1 MKPFVLLLTALFL
14 SLCLLCGCGAQEIK
28 PDPIN
33 EGETYLEGCWYL
45 NDGDLHVGYNLFPDG
60 GGFLFI
66 GETVIPI
73 RYGISGGYFY
83 VSDNGNVESFPFRTG
98 ENGIWIGDMLYQPME
113 DDPEISAAVES
124 MRAEMDLS
132 EKDAPSSGSSGQIGA
147 LLVQLITLAAAVG
160 IVVILAMFF
169 RKRRKKSN

>member
-1 MKPFVLLLTALFL
+1 MKPSVLLLAALLL
-14 SLCLLCGCGAQEIK
+14 SLCLLCGCGTEEIK

-45 NDGDLHVGYNLFPDG
+45 NEDDLHVGYNLFPDG

-83 VSDNGNVESFPFRTG
+83 VSDNGNVESFPFQSG
-98 ENGIWIGDMLYQPME
+98 EDGIWIGDMLYRPME

-132 EKDAPSSGSSGQIGA
+132 EESVPSSEPSGQIGV
-147 LLVQLITLAAAVG
+147 LLVQLVTLAAAVG
-160 IVVILAMFF
+160 IVVILAVFF
-169 RKRRKKSN
+169 RKRRKKS